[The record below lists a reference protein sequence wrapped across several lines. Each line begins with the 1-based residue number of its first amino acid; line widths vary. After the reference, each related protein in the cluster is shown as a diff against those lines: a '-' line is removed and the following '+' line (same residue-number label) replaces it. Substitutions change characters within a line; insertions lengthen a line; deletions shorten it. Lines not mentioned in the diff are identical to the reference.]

1 MDYLLLTNDALK
13 ILVGASIFFV
23 WVVRYN
29 NIVEEFKQYQLPEW
43 LGDIVGIFKIAFAIM
58 LQTTSAHLVLLGSG
72 GIAILMVAAL
82 VTHFRVNTPYS
93 KRIPSVTLMFICI
106 LLFAIEYSLL

>member
-29 NIVEEFKQYQLPEW
+29 NIVEEFKLYQLPEW
-43 LGDIVGIFKIAFAIM
+43 LRDIVGIFKIAFAIM
-58 LQTTSAHLVLLGSG
+58 LQTTSSHLVLLGSG